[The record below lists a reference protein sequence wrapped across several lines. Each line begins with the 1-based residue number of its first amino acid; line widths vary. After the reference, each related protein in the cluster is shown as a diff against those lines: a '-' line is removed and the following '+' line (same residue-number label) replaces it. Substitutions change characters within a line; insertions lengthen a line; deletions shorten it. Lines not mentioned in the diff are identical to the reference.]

1 MSTDIYQRGKN
12 FIRKSKKVHHNKY
25 DYSKVDY
32 VNARTNVIITCP
44 IHGDFEQLPDKH
56 LNRKHGCP
64 SCGGTK
70 KKTTDEF
77 ITKAKQVHGDAY
89 EYMLVNYKSCLEK
102 VQIVCH
108 EHGVFKQ
115 LPKYHLAG
123 NGCPKCGGYAPL
135 TQNDFVIRSRKKHN
149 NKYDYSL
156 AEYVTDRTKVTII
169 CPEHGKFTQTPNAH
183 MAGQGCP
190 KCNSTKG
197 YSIGVF
203 ENNEDLKH
211 EPGRLYL
218 LQFTDIDDGTEFLK
232 VGITRRTVKNRFS
245 SGYGGYDY
253 EVLLDKEMEIYD
265 AFVLEQH
272 IIRAFENVR
281 FIPEAP
287 FGGRNECFTTDYTH
301 QIIKTILTS

>member
-1 MSTDIYQRGKN
+1 MSTDIYQRGKK
-12 FIRKSKKVHHNKY
+12 FIRNSKKIHKDKY

-32 VNARTNVIITCP
+32 INARTPVTIVCP
-44 IHGDFEQLPDKH
+44 IHGDFHQWPDKH

-64 SCGGTK
+64 SCGGTEK
-70 KKTTDEF
+70 SNTPKF
-77 ITKAKQVHGDAY
+77 IEKAKKVHGNIY
-89 EYMLVNYKSCLEK
+89 EYMLVNYKGNREP

-115 LPKYHLAG
+115 TPKDHLDG
-123 NGCPKCGGYAPL
+123 CGCPKCGGFARL
-135 TQNDFVIRSRKKHN
+135 TQKDFVMRSMKKHN

-156 AEYVTDRTKVTII
+156 AKFTTDRKKITII

-183 MAGQGCP
+183 MRGQGCP
-190 KCNSTKG
+190 NCKSTKG

-203 ENNEDLKH
+203 ENNESLKYEH
-211 EPGRLYL
+211 GRLYL
-218 LQFTDIDDGTEFLK
+218 LQFTNIDDGTEFLK
-232 VGITRRTVKNRFS
+232 VGITKRTIKSRFS

-253 EVLLDKEMEIYD
+253 TVLLDREMKLYD

-272 IIRAFENVR
+272 ILRTFENIKFV
-281 FIPEAP
+281 PDSP